1 MVARI
6 APSPITTSVAGIGDA
21 LLHAPASAA
30 FSAQNGG
37 LFDSAS
43 KPGAK
48 QVAANNSTNVPLPPS
63 PPGEAFAAAVIAGQ
77 LPPRPITPEQLRQ
90 RLGSAWQP
98 PASPLRL
105 MDRNA

>member
-6 APSPITTSVAGIGDA
+6 APSPIVTTVASSDPLA
-21 LLHAPASAA
+21 QAVAPN
-30 FSAQNGG
+30 FSTTAN
-37 LFDSAS
+37 
-43 KPGAK
+43 
-48 QVAANNSTNVPLPPS
+48 ANNGANGSVVAQQDVAQASTPPPVT

-77 LPPRPITPEQLRQ
+77 LPPRPMSPEQLRQ

-105 MDRNA
+105 MDRSA

>member
-6 APSPITTSVAGIGDA
+6 APSPIGSPVAIGDA
-21 LLHAPASAA
+21 LAHAAGTALPSPSFSQQQSGFASS
-30 FSAQNGG
+30 FGNRDTAQNTAG
-37 LFDSAS
+37 
-43 KPGAK
+43 
-48 QVAANNSTNVPLPPS
+48 NVLALPA

-77 LPPRPITPEQLRQ
+77 LPPVPLTQEQLRQ

-105 MDRNA
+105 MDRSA

>member
-6 APSPITTSVAGIGDA
+6 APSPIVTSVASSDPLTQA
-21 LLHAPASAA
+21 
-30 FSAQNGG
+30 
-37 LFDSAS
+37 
-43 KPGAK
+43 
-48 QVAANNSTNVPLPPS
+48 VAANFSPTANGQFNGGNGAPVSKREIAQAALPPPPA

-77 LPPRPITPEQLRQ
+77 LAPRPNTPEQLRQ

-105 MDRNA
+105 MDRSA

>member
-6 APSPITTSVAGIGDA
+6 APSPITTSVAIGDA
-21 LLHAPASAA
+21 LTHAPTPAVIS
-30 FSAQNGG
+30 NGG
-37 LFDSAS
+37 PSRQNNQTFSQ
-43 KPGAK
+43 PE
-48 QVAANNSTNVPLPPS
+48 QVAQTNTPPPPPS

-77 LPPRPITPEQLRQ
+77 LPPRPVSPEQLRQ

-105 MDRNA
+105 MDRSI

>member
-6 APSPITTSVAGIGDA
+6 APSPLSNAVAVGDA
-21 LLHAPASAA
+21 YAHARGTNDYRSSTPAPAAGAEFVASNETTVAINPAPPAA
-30 FSAQNGG
+30 
-37 LFDSAS
+37 
-43 KPGAK
+43 
-48 QVAANNSTNVPLPPS
+48 

-77 LPPRPITPEQLRQ
+77 LPPVPVTPEDLRQ

-105 MDRNA
+105 MDRSA

>member
-6 APSPITTSVAGIGDA
+6 APSPISSSVAIGDA
-21 LLHAPASAA
+21 FPHASEATLPPPSSGQQQQRG
-30 FSAQNGG
+30 FSPGAERQIVAQN
-37 LFDSAS
+37 
-43 KPGAK
+43 
-48 QVAANNSTNVPLPPS
+48 VAPP
-63 PPGEAFAAAVIAGQ
+63 PPTFPGEAFAAAVIAGQ

-105 MDRNA
+105 MDRSA

>member
-6 APSPITTSVAGIGDA
+6 APSPITTSVAIGDA
-21 LLHAPASAA
+21 MAHAANPNPASPSHPQNEQQFALAQQQSTQAHAP
-30 FSAQNGG
+30 Q
-37 LFDSAS
+37 
-43 KPGAK
+43 
-48 QVAANNSTNVPLPPS
+48 PPA

-105 MDRNA
+105 MDRSA

>member
-6 APSPITTSVAGIGDA
+6 APSPITTSVASSDA
-21 LLHAPASAA
+21 LAHAVDPG
-30 FSAQNGG
+30 FSPTTNGRFNGG
-37 LFDSAS
+37 GFA
-43 KPGAK
+43 PGREIA
-48 QVAANNSTNVPLPPS
+48 QAPPPPPVP

-77 LPPRPITPEQLRQ
+77 LPPVPVTPEQLRQ

-105 MDRNA
+105 MDRTA

>member
-6 APSPITTSVAGIGDA
+6 APSPITASVAIGDA
-21 LLHAPASAA
+21 LLHVPASAVFA
-30 FSAQNGG
+30 AQNGSSSFAG
-37 LFDSAS
+37 MEAR
-43 KPGAK
+43 

-63 PPGEAFAAAVIAGQ
+63 LPGEAFAAAVIAGQ

-90 RLGSAWQP
+90 RLGSSWQP